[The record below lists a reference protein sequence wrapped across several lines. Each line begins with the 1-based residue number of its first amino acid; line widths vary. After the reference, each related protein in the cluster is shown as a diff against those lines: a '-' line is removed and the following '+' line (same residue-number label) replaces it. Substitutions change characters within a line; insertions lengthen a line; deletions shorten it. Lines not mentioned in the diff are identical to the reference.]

1 MTTLAAPILALC
13 AFLVGFAWGR
23 RSSRPRWTV
32 TGEDCAYDLRCDG
45 RRVATF
51 ASHHKAVRAAD
62 LHNGDTR

>member
-1 MTTLAAPILALC
+1 MTTLAAPILALA

-45 RRVATF
+45 RKVATF
-51 ASHHKAVRAAD
+51 ASYHKARHAAD
-62 LHNGDTR
+62 RYNGETS